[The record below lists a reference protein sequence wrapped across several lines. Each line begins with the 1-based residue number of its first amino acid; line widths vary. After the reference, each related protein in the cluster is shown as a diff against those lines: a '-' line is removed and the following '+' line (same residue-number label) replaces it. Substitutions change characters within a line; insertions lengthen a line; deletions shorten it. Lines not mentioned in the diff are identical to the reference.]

1 MQVYLYDSEFFFT
14 KTAQKGK
21 GVTYPNSTETP
32 INWEGRD
39 KSIFRAKFDKA
50 NNEWTFHYTEDYLHK
65 KAIEL
70 NLEIATIDS
79 MHEKDLKSGKL
90 PELESNIKKVIKEE
104 NQKIISKT
112 IKGAKK

>member
-21 GVTYPNSTETP
+21 GVMYPNSTETP

-50 NNEWTFHYTEDYLHK
+50 NNDWIFEYTEDFLQE
-65 KAIEL
+65 KAKNL
-70 NLEIATIDS
+70 NLQIATIDS
-79 MHEKDLKSGKL
+79 MSEKDLKSGKL
-90 PELESNIKKVIKEE
+90 PELEENIKKELQEE
-104 NQKIISKT
+104 NKKLISKT